1 MKNACRYCGYVEADH
16 NREHG
21 NAAAC
26 REFTSG
32 PKTTSKHTPGP
43 WSIEKHGRAGR
54 LIEGPGFISPVLVGN
69 IFDHRSGSADRVPQ
83 EEIQTA
89 NARLIAAAPEMYDA
103 LRDAVTLLN
112 AVGYVDGDI
121 VDAARAVIAKVEGR
135 TP

>member
-1 MKNACRYCGYVEADH
+1 M
-16 NREHG
+16 
-21 NAAAC
+21 
-26 REFTSG
+26 
-32 PKTTSKHTPGP
+32 
-43 WSIEKHGRAGR
+43 
-54 LIEGPGFISPVLVGN
+54 
-69 IFDHRSGSADRVPQ
+69 PQ